1 MRRIRKILSMVLAFV
16 LTFCGLGF
24 QIPNVQAATNYITVT
39 KTVNPTTITTLD
51 EAQVTLSI
59 KAAPPVSVIMPNDV
73 ILIIDK
79 SGSMKTEDKITAAK
93 NAAKSFVDL
102 MDFTKHRVGV
112 VDYSSANLVNSFN
125 LTTDAAAAKSYIDGI
140 VANGATDTGKAV
152 EVATQM
158 LANHRPEAQP
168 VIVIMTDGAANV
180 GPAGENGD
188 AIGFQYAKD
197 AAKAAK
203 EAGIVFY
210 TIALLNT
217 TDNPD
222 TSAPNLVLKE
232 MATTAQ
238 HHHFVLGSV
247 GLDVIYRQIV
257 QEIGRAS
264 AYNVTVTDVVTPEF
278 EIVPGSAD
286 SNIPKPEINGNTLT
300 WKFHE
305 LKDQEL
311 IFNYKIR
318 HKEGAPIGVLPISS
332 NSVVQYKDYA
342 GADLSAAIP
351 SCNLTVKYPAPI
363 INTVTPQ
370 SGLTTGGESV
380 KIQGQYFRATPKV
393 YFGAAEA
400 TIEQFVDATT
410 IIVKAPPAATA
421 GAVNVKVV
429 NPDQQQAIMANGY
442 TYEYPAPT
450 VTSISP
456 NSGFVTGGDTV
467 TIQGTMFFRET
478 KIFFGTKEVGI
489 AYYFGPTKVNVV
501 VPSAEAPG
509 TVDVKVVNPDGK
521 EVLLPGAYTYI
532 KLPAPTITK
541 ITPNSGLVTG
551 GDIVV
556 IEGTNFSAT
565 SKVKFGDTELPLN
578 KFYSSTKIE
587 VVSPAAQSAGAV
599 DVTVINVD
607 AQSASVPGGFTYN
620 ELPPPPPPT
629 ITSLSPNS
637 GLVTGG
643 DTVTIQGSM
652 LSKDTKIY
660 FGNKEAA
667 IIYYFGATKVNVRVP
682 ATETAGVVDV
692 KVVNTDGQEATLP
705 GSYTYIALPPPPP
718 PTLTL
723 VDPNTSLISGG
734 VIAYI
739 SGSNLGRQ
747 AKVLFGGIEVPIHYY
762 YSANKI
768 SVVVPAVSAPSVVD
782 IKVTNPDG
790 QSAELPAAFTYTA
803 PPPPPAP
810 TLTAITP
817 NSSLISGG
825 ITATITGTNFKGKDS
840 KVFVGQNEAQIFY
853 VYNTTKMDIKIPAS
867 STAGT
872 VDVKIVNP
880 EGQSAVLP
888 AAFTYNEILPTITS
902 ASPNLGLVTGGDTVT
917 ILGSNFARDTRVFFG
932 DIEVSL
938 AYYYSSSKI
947 SAVSPAVYAPQT
959 VNISIVNADGK
970 SAVLANAFTYIP
982 KPVEPAPTLNAIS
995 PNNGLVSGGNTAT
1008 ITGTNFKGK
1017 TSKVY
1022 VGGVEATISYVYNTM
1037 KMDIKVPASTSTGA
1051 KDVTIVNPD
1060 GQSYTLP
1067 GAYTYMP
1074 LPPEPA
1080 PVLSSLTPNS
1090 GSMAGGYYVTIQGAN
1105 LKRTTKIYFG
1115 GTEVPIN
1122 YYYGTTK
1129 VRVIAPAGSAGAVTV
1144 KVVNPDGQESLL
1156 VGGFTYTA
1164 P

>member
-1 MRRIRKILSMVLAFV
+1 M
-16 LTFCGLGF
+16 
-24 QIPNVQAATNYITVT
+24 
-39 KTVNPTTITTLD
+39 VNPD
-51 EAQVTLSI
+51 QKQAI
-59 KAAPPVSVIMPNDV
+59 K
-73 ILIIDK
+73 
-79 SGSMKTEDKITAAK
+79 
-93 NAAKSFVDL
+93 
-102 MDFTKHRVGV
+102 
-112 VDYSSANLVNSFN
+112 
-125 LTTDAAAAKSYIDGI
+125 
-140 VANGATDTGKAV
+140 
-152 EVATQM
+152 
-158 LANHRPEAQP
+158 
-168 VIVIMTDGAANV
+168 TDG
-180 GPAGENGD
+180 
-188 AIGFQYAKD
+188 
-197 AAKAAK
+197 
-203 EAGIVFY
+203 Y
-210 TIALLNT
+210 TY
-217 TDNPD
+217 
-222 TSAPNLVLKE
+222 E
-232 MATTAQ
+232 
-238 HHHFVLGSV
+238 
-247 GLDVIYRQIV
+247 
-257 QEIGRAS
+257 
-264 AYNVTVTDVVTPEF
+264 
-278 EIVPGSAD
+278 
-286 SNIPKPEINGNTLT
+286 
-300 WKFHE
+300 
-305 LKDQEL
+305 
-311 IFNYKIR
+311 
-318 HKEGAPIGVLPISS
+318 
-332 NSVVQYKDYA
+332 
-342 GADLSAAIP
+342 
-351 SCNLTVKYPAPI
+351 YPAPI
-363 INTVTPQ
+363 INTITPQ
-370 SGLTTGGESV
+370 SGLITGGESV

-400 TIEQFVDATT
+400 AIEQFVDATT
-410 IIVKAPPAATA
+410 ILVKAPPASTA
-421 GAVNVKVV
+421 GAVDVKVI
-429 NPDQQQAIMANGY
+429 NPDQKQAIKTNGY
-442 TYEYPAPT
+442 TYEYSAPT

-456 NSGFVTGGDTV
+456 NSGFVTGGNTV

-478 KIFFGTKEVGI
+478 KIFFGAKEAGM
-489 AYYFGPTKVNVV
+489 AYYFGPTKVNVT

-509 TVDVKVVNPDGK
+509 AVDVKIVNPDGK
-521 EVLLPGAYTYI
+521 EVVSPGAYTYI

-556 IEGTNFSAT
+556 IEGTNFSST
-565 SKVKFGDTELPLN
+565 TKVKFGDTELPLN
-578 KFYSSTKIE
+578 KFYSSTKIQ

-599 DVTVINVD
+599 DVTVVNAD

-652 LSKDTKIY
+652 LSKETKIY

-682 ATETAGVVDV
+682 AAETAGVVDV

-718 PTLTL
+718 PTVTL
-723 VDPNTSLISGG
+723 IDPNTSLISGG

-739 SGSNLGRQ
+739 SGSNLDRQ

-768 SVVVPAVSAPSVVD
+768 SVVVPAVNAPSVVD

-817 NSSLISGG
+817 NSYWVSGG
-825 ITATITGTNFKGKDS
+825 ITATITGTNFKGKES
-840 KVFVGQNEAQIFY
+840 KVFVGENEAQVFY

-880 EGQSAVLP
+880 EGQSAILP

-902 ASPNLGLVTGGDTVT
+902 VSPNSGLITGGDTV
-917 ILGSNFARDTRVFFG
+917 IIIGSNFTRDTKVFFG
-932 DIEVSL
+932 SIEVAL
-938 AYYYSSSKI
+938 AYYYSTGKI
-947 SAVSPAVYAPQT
+947 SAVSPAVSAPQT
-959 VNISIVNADGK
+959 VDISIVNPDGK

-995 PNNGLVSGGNTAT
+995 PNSGLVSGGNTAT
-1008 ITGTNFKGK
+1008 ITGANFKGK

-1022 VGGVEATISYVYNTM
+1022 VGGVEATIFYVYNTM
-1037 KMDIKVPASTSTGA
+1037 KIDIKVPASTTTGV

-1060 GQSYTLP
+1060 GQSHTLP

-1090 GSMAGGYYVTIQGAN
+1090 GSTAGGYYVTIQGAN

-1115 GTEVPIN
+1115 DTEVPIN

-1144 KVVNPDGQESLL
+1144 KAVNPDGQESLL